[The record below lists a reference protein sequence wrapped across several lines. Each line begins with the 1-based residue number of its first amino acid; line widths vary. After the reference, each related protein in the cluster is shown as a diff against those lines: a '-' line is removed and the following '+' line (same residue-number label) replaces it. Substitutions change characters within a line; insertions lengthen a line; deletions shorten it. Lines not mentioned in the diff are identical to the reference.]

1 MTQRILVEILLF
13 LIPFAIFMVYRAA
26 ARDLRIKDR
35 WPLTRL
41 VIIGAVIAV
50 LGLIVPPLLEPRETG
65 KCFDPVRYD
74 GEGRIVSP
82 REIPCSETPLPGS
95 QNPPSQEPI
104 QTPVAPRDT
113 GN

>member
-13 LIPFAIFMVYRAA
+13 LIPFAVFLVYRAA
-26 ARDLRIKDR
+26 SRDLRVRDR

-41 VIIGAVIAV
+41 VVIGAIIAV
-50 LGLIVPPLLEPRETG
+50 LGLIIPPLLEPRESD

-74 GEGRIVSP
+74 AEGRVVAP
-82 REIPCSETPLPGS
+82 REIPCEEAKLPGS
-95 QNPPSQEPI
+95 QDQPVPAGP
-104 QTPVAPRDT
+104 TPVAPRDT